1 MSTHANSLFKEASSI
16 WYDWGTV
23 GALAAAILLF
33 EFAPASE
40 MGKISAR
47 ESDSEMQA
55 VEADLAF
62 DDTVQQQEEQVQQQ
76 QEDMQ
81 QAAQD
86 VMQEIQADVTL
97 SMGDSVGLQT
107 VGTVGQTI
115 EDMGA
120 GQDQEMGPPRFM
132 PVEVF
137 PNCTF
142 RPNPQYPSMAR
153 AAGVEGTVTLW
164 VFVKADGTVGDV
176 SVYNSSGADALDEA
190 AVSAA
195 WNTRWVPAQN
205 NGQAVGVWT
214 TMQYVFQLTQ

>member
-1 MSTHANSLFKEASSI
+1 MSTHANTVFKEASTI

-23 GALAAAILLF
+23 AALAAAILLF
-33 EFAPASE
+33 EFAPPNE
-40 MGKISAR
+40 MGSISAR
-47 ESDSEMQA
+47 QSDSEMQA

-62 DDTVQQQEEQVQQQ
+62 DDTVEEQQQEVEQQ

-86 VMQEIQADVTL
+86 VMQELNTDVTISL
-97 SMGDSVGLQT
+97 TGDSVGLTSVQT
-107 VGTVGQTI
+107 VSQTI
-115 EDMGA
+115 
-120 GQDQEMGPPRFM
+120 QDVGDGGDEMGPPRFM

-137 PNCTF
+137 PNCTY

-153 AAGVEGTVTLW
+153 DAGVEGTVTLW
-164 VFVKADGTVGDV
+164 VYVKSDGTVGDV
-176 SVYNSSGADALDEA
+176 TVYNSSGADALDEA
-190 AVSAA
+190 AVAAA

>member
-1 MSTHANSLFKEASSI
+1 MSTHANTLFKEASSI

-23 GALAAAILLF
+23 AALTGAILLF
-33 EFAPASE
+33 EFAPPNEIGS
-40 MGKISAR
+40 ISTR
-47 ESDSEMQA
+47 QSDAEMQA

-62 DDTVQQQEEQVQQQ
+62 DDTVQEQQEEVQQQ

-86 VMQEIQADVTL
+86 VMQELNTDVTISL
-97 SMGDSVGLQT
+97 SDSTVGLSSVQT
-107 VGTVGQTI
+107 VSQTLQ
-115 EDMGA
+115 DVGA
-120 GQDQEMGPPRFM
+120 GEEMGPPRFM

-137 PNCTF
+137 PNCTY
-142 RPNPQYPSMAR
+142 RPNPQYPPMAR
-153 AAGVEGTVTLW
+153 AASVEGTVTLW
-164 VFVKADGTVGDV
+164 VYVKVDGTVGDV

-205 NGQAVGVWT
+205 NGQAVSVWT
-214 TMQYVFQLTQ
+214 TMQYVFQLTS